1 MIQPVDQEKARKA
14 QTQILGYQPVP
25 PSSSSSSSSKT
36 PKYILAQLSGGRGV
50 NEGISIALSLINLE
64 PYTHSSYLESLGD
77 FTNKRSD
84 ISWTSPG
91 HLLDISWTS
100 PGHHL
105 RVSVPRT
112 CNLLVQKHPYWG
124 YGRRATITTLFT

>member
-1 MIQPVDQEKARKA
+1 MIQTVDQEKARKA

-91 HLLDISWTS
+91 H
-100 PGHHL
+100 HL